1 VLGDLLREAAFRRT
15 GAGPTSGLLVL
26 RAGRRPVGN
35 LTPLECLEEA
45 VELRKDE
52 FAVAVV
58 LGACGLRLRFCAC
71 IFSSAA
77 AYTCRVGV

>member
-1 VLGDLLREAAFRRT
+1 LALPRN

-26 RAGRRPVGN
+26 RSVKRREGN
-35 LTPLECLEEA
+35 LTPLECRVDA

-58 LGACGLRLRFCAC
+58 L
-71 IFSSAA
+71 
-77 AYTCRVGV
+77 